1 MEDADGLEH
10 ARRTLGSLS
19 HFMKHLKQPIARQ
32 ANLED
37 DCTGHFFEQRFY
49 SGALLSQEALLA
61 AMVYVDLNPVRASE
75 VRELIECQDTSIGE
89 RLQEHHE
96 EALEGYLAPVASGLG
111 RRRNRGRGAGGTE
124 HHPSGVY
131 RTVAGHG
138 CRRDRHAG
146 TGLTASPAGSR
157 GWRRF
162 GNDSGPAAP
171 RSSYRRG
178 RQRGVCNSGRLP
190 CPLDAVI
197 VDRRFL
203 GDRKRP
209 GAVSTACYSRG
220 QSLNPQPQ
228 VAIRP
233 PPRP

>member
-1 MEDADGLEH
+1 MEDADGLED

-96 EALEGYLAPVASGLG
+96 EALEGYLAPVASGLE
-111 RRRNRGRGAGGTE
+111 GGETE
-124 HHPSGVY
+124 
-131 RTVAGHG
+131 A
-138 CRRDRHAG
+138 A
-146 TGLTASPAGSR
+146 A
-157 GWRRF
+157 
-162 GNDSGPAAP
+162 PAALNITLRAYIELLQDMVAAETGTQDRP
-171 RSSYRRG
+171 DRVARWIAWVASFRK
-178 RQRGVCNSGRLP
+178 RQRACGSQEQLQTWTAARGMQLRETPLP
-190 CPLDAVI
+190 A
-197 VDRRFL
+197 
-203 GDRKRP
+203 
-209 GAVSTACYSRG
+209 
-220 QSLNPQPQ
+220 
-228 VAIRP
+228 
-233 PPRP
+233 